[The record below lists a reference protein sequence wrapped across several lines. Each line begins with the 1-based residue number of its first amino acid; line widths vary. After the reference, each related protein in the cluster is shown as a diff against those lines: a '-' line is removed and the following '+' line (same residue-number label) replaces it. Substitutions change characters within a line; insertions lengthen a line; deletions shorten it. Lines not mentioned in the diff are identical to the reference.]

1 MPLLIVLVLWLMA
14 LFMSFGLFMSP
25 NTTVV
30 ASLLL
35 SALSV
40 LENCGD
46 TVWAISASTAKATR
60 DLSVIPYFTRDRS
73 A

>member
-40 LENCGD
+40 LGELWRYRVGD
-46 TVWAISASTAKATR
+46 FRICR
-60 DLSVIPYFTRDRS
+60 
-73 A
+73 